1 MITPPGQ
8 APSAQRPAPELR
20 RWEFATATEIVFG
33 AGSREILP
41 DRIRREGARAL
52 VVTGGG
58 PGRSGAVLDAVRLAG
73 VEVAHW
79 SLGHEPTIDDARTAA
94 GLARDQ
100 AVEVVVGIGGG
111 STIDLAKAV
120 AALVT
125 NGGDPLDYLEV
136 IGRGLPL
143 VQPPLPFIAVPTTA
157 GAGAEVTRNAV
168 LISPEEGVKASLR
181 SPLMLPRLAVVDP
194 ELTLALSPDI
204 TAATGMGALAQLL
217 EPYVSS
223 RANPITD
230 PLCLDGLGLVARSL
244 RRAWTDGADLD
255 ARTGMSLAALFGGL
269 ALANAALGA
278 VHGFASAIGG
288 RFDAPHGAVC
298 AALLPGVVRANVAAL
313 AARGT
318 ASAATARYVTTARVM
333 TGHDD
338 ARAEDLVALLQQLR
352 TDLAIPGPRGSQHC
366 RTARRARCGAVKASG
381 CGSTVNGPVTITH
394 VSARPPLQ
402 SGRHRR

>member
-1 MITPPGQ
+1 MSTPPSQ
-8 APSAQRPAPELR
+8 ARSAQRPAPELR

-41 DRIRREGARAL
+41 DRIRREGVRAL

-58 PGRSGAVLDAVRLAG
+58 PGRIGAVLDAVRLAG
-73 VEVAHW
+73 VEVIL
-79 SLGHEPTIDDARTAA
+79 SRLGHEPTIDDARTAA

-143 VQPPLPFIAVPTTA
+143 VQRPLPFIAVPTTA

-194 ELTLALSPDI
+194 ELTLTLPPDI
-204 TAATGMGALAQLL
+204 TAATGMDALAQLL

-223 RANPITD
+223 RANPMTD
-230 PLCLDGLGLVARSL
+230 PLCLDGLGRVARSL
-244 RRAWTDGADLD
+244 PRAWTDGADLD

-269 ALANAALGA
+269 TLANAALGA

-298 AALLPGVVRANVAAL
+298 AALLPAVVRVNVAAL

-318 ASAATARYVTTARVM
+318 TSGANTRYVTAARVM

-338 ARAEDLVALLQQLR
+338 ARAEDLVALLQRLR
-352 TDLAIPGPRGSQHC
+352 TDLAIPGLRAYGVGDRDAPAIIEAAARASSMRGNPVALN
-366 RTARRARCGAVKASG
+366 TAELHAVLDA
-381 CGSTVNGPVTITH
+381 
-394 VSARPPLQ
+394 AL
-402 SGRHRR
+402 

>member
-1 MITPPGQ
+1 MSTPPGQ

-33 AGSREILP
+33 AGSRQLLP

-52 VVTGGG
+52 VVTG
-58 PGRSGAVLDAVRLAG
+58 RSPARAVAVLDAVRLAG
-73 VEVAHW
+73 VEVTV
-79 SLGHEPTIDDARTAA
+79 SPLGHEPTLDDARTAA
-94 GLARDQ
+94 RLARDQ

-111 STIDLAKAV
+111 STIDLGKAV

-143 VQPPLPFIAVPTTA
+143 VQRPLPFIAVPTTA
-157 GAGAEVTRNAV
+157 GAGAEVTRNSV
-168 LISPEEGVKASLR
+168 LTSPQEGVKASLR

-194 ELTLALSPDI
+194 ELSLTLPADV
-204 TAATGMGALAQLL
+204 TAATGMDALAQLL

-230 PLCLDGLGLVARSL
+230 PLCLDGLARVARSL
-244 RRAWTDGADLD
+244 RRAWTDGDDLD
-255 ARTGMSLAALFGGL
+255 ARTDMSLAALFGGL

-278 VHGFASAIGG
+278 VHGFAAAIGG

-313 AARGT
+313 ATRAPTSPAG
-318 ASAATARYVTTARVM
+318 ARYVTAARVM
-333 TGHDD
+333 TGRDD
-338 ARAEDLVALLQQLR
+338 ARAEDLVELLQQLR
-352 TDLAIPGPRGSQHC
+352 TDLKISGLRAYGVGDHDAQAIIDAAARASSMGGNPVALN
-366 RTARRARCGAVKASG
+366 TAELHAVLDA
-381 CGSTVNGPVTITH
+381 
-394 VSARPPLQ
+394 AL
-402 SGRHRR
+402 

>member
-1 MITPPGQ
+1 MSTPPGQ

-143 VQPPLPFIAVPTTA
+143 VQRPLPFIAVPTTA

-194 ELTLALSPDI
+194 ELTLTLPPDI
-204 TAATGMGALAQLL
+204 TAATGMDALAQLL

-230 PLCLDGLGLVARSL
+230 PLCLDGLGRVARSL

-298 AALLPGVVRANVAAL
+298 AALLPAVVRVNVAAL

-318 ASAATARYVTTARVM
+318 TSGATARYVTAARVM

-352 TDLAIPGPRGSQHC
+352 TDLAIPGLRAYGLGDRDTSAIIEAAARASSMRGNPVALN
-366 RTARRARCGAVKASG
+366 TAELHAVLDA
-381 CGSTVNGPVTITH
+381 
-394 VSARPPLQ
+394 AL
-402 SGRHRR
+402 

>member
-1 MITPPGQ
+1 MSTPPGQ
-8 APSAQRPAPELR
+8 ARSAQRPAPELR

-41 DRIRREGARAL
+41 GRIRREGVRAL

-58 PGRSGAVLDAVRLAG
+58 PRRIEAVLDAVRLAG
-73 VEVAHW
+73 VEVTL
-79 SLGHEPTIDDARTAA
+79 SLMGHEPTIDDARTAA

-143 VQPPLPFIAVPTTA
+143 VQRPLPLIAVPTTA

-168 LISPEEGVKASLR
+168 LRSPQEGVKASLR

-194 ELTLALSPDI
+194 ELTLTLPPDI
-204 TAATGMGALAQLL
+204 TAATGMDALAQLL

-230 PLCLDGLGLVARSL
+230 PLCLDGLARVARSL
-244 RRAWTDGADLD
+244 RRAWTDGADVD

-278 VHGFASAIGG
+278 VHGFAAAIGG

-298 AALLPGVVRANVAAL
+298 AALLPGVVRVNVAAL
-313 AARGT
+313 AANGT
-318 ASAATARYVTTARVM
+318 SAATARYVTAARVM
-333 TGHDD
+333 TGHHD
-338 ARAEDLVALLQQLR
+338 AGAEDLVALLEQLR
-352 TDLAIPGPRGSQHC
+352 TDLEIPGLRAYGVGDHDAPAIVDAAARASSMRGNPVALNTTELH
-366 RTARRARCGAVKASG
+366 AVFDAS
-381 CGSTVNGPVTITH
+381 
-394 VSARPPLQ
+394 L
-402 SGRHRR
+402 

>member
-1 MITPPGQ
+1 MSTPPSQ
-8 APSAQRPAPELR
+8 APSAQHPAPELR
-20 RWEFATATEIVFG
+20 PWEFATATEIVFG

-52 VVTGGG
+52 LVTGGG
-58 PGRSGAVLDAVRLAG
+58 PGRSVAVLDAVRLAG

-79 SLGHEPTIDDARTAA
+79 PLGHEPTIDDARAAA
-94 GLARDQ
+94 GHARDQ

-125 NGGDPLDYLEV
+125 NGGDPLDYVEV

-143 VQPPLPFIAVPTTA
+143 VQRPLPFIAVPTTA

-194 ELTLALSPDI
+194 ELTLTLPPDI
-204 TAATGMGALAQLL
+204 TAATGMDALAQLL

-230 PLCLDGLGLVARSL
+230 PLCLDGLGRVARSL

-255 ARTGMSLAALFGGL
+255 ARTNMSLAALFGGL

-278 VHGFASAIGG
+278 VHGFAAAIGG

-298 AALLPGVVRANVAAL
+298 AALLPGVVRTNVAAL
-313 AARGT
+313 TARAHGS
-318 ASAATARYVTTARVM
+318 SAAARYVTAARVL
-333 TGHDD
+333 TGRGD
-338 ARAEDLVALLQQLR
+338 AGAEDLIAFLQQLR
-352 TDLAIPGPRGSQHC
+352 RDLKIPGLGAYGVGEHDAQSIVEAAARTSSMRGNPVALD
-366 RTARRARCGAVKASG
+366 TAELYAVLDAAR
-381 CGSTVNGPVTITH
+381 
-394 VSARPPLQ
+394 
-402 SGRHRR
+402 

>member
-1 MITPPGQ
+1 M
-8 APSAQRPAPELR
+8 PEIR

-33 AGSREILP
+33 PGSRHILP
-41 DRIRREGARAL
+41 DRIAREGGRAL
-52 VVTGGG
+52 IVTGRGT
-58 PGRSGAVLDAVRLAG
+58 GRTEALVDAVRLAG
-73 VEVAHW
+73 VEVTVW
-79 SLGHEPTIDDARTAA
+79 PLGHEPTLDDARTGTQLAA
-94 GLARDQ
+94 ER

-111 STIDLAKAV
+111 SAIDLAKAV

-125 NGGDPLDYLEV
+125 NGGDPLEYLEV

-143 VQPPLPFIAVPTTA
+143 VQRPLTMVAVPTTA

-168 LISPEEGVKASLR
+168 LVSAQDGVKASLR

-194 ELTLALSPDI
+194 ELTLTLPPHV
-204 TAATGMGALAQLL
+204 TAATGMDALAQLL

-230 PLCLDGLGLVARSL
+230 PLCLDGLVRVAQSL
-244 RRAWTDGADLD
+244 RRAWTDGTDLD

-278 VHGFASAIGG
+278 VHAFAAAIGG

-313 AARGT
+313 AARAP
-318 ASAATARYVTTARVM
+318 ASPAASRYVTAARVM
-333 TGHDD
+333 TGRGD
-338 ARAEDLVALLQQLR
+338 AGAGDLIALLQQLR
-352 TDLAIPGPRGSQHC
+352 NDLHIPGL
-366 RTARRARCGAVKASG
+366 RTYGVGDDDAQAIVEAAARASSMKG
-381 CGSTVNGPVTITH
+381 NPIGLEPGELHDVLA
-394 VSARPPLQ
+394 SAC
-402 SGRHRR
+402 